1 MRMLSGNA
9 FYSAVGAGSHRQL
22 QSLLWFVVRDLPYK
36 ETPEFLWNLLGIA
49 EPRILET

>member
-22 QSLLWFVVRDLPYK
+22 QSLLWFVCEGSAIQRDTRVSVESL
-36 ETPEFLWNLLGIA
+36 
-49 EPRILET
+49 RHS